1 MSTSS
6 FKQEDDFEK
15 RHTKAARISEKYPDK
30 IPIRFFSC
38 WSCTNIQSI
47 YCSDEATM
55 KVSSIAE
62 VESGINEEITIDNTK
77 VAFGIALEV

>member
-38 WSCTNIQSI
+38 WLLFCIQFRFS
-47 YCSDEATM
+47 
-55 KVSSIAE
+55 
-62 VESGINEEITIDNTK
+62 
-77 VAFGIALEV
+77 